1 MPNIMIPLVSCA
13 KEFESQAHVIRATAA
28 TVFAEKGDS
37 VDYKVG
43 VSAFVCA
50 RACAHVRMH
59 GHDAWRL
66 LLAPTLIN
74 ASHLC
79 SVYAMAVVAR
89 DRTYQVGALVEIPRA
104 CLIAGQVAKSADFFS
119 FGERPKP
126 PDAAHPLFSALPSCL
141 CATDS

>member
-1 MPNIMIPLVSCA
+1 MPHLLSLGRILQARGIFEAALSAKEKGWISVPNIMIPLVSCA

-74 ASHLC
+74 A
-79 SVYAMAVVAR
+79 
-89 DRTYQVGALVEIPRA
+89 
-104 CLIAGQVAKSADFFS
+104 
-119 FGERPKP
+119 
-126 PDAAHPLFSALPSCL
+126 
-141 CATDS
+141 